1 MRVADASTR
10 SVSSCAVGAAP
21 SLRYVVRATED
32 RSTARAAAPSR
43 RDVSTSPRS
52 GGGIGEA
59 LQVAK
64 HTESR
69 SVAVAV
75 VNARLP
81 GCLGTPPMPIPWAIR
96 LLRSMSPRVGSR
108 HGVVRPGV
116 SRPRPSRVGCRRSG
130 GARFSAIA
138 ARGPRTSSPTAVG
151 SPDGALGIADQRGP
165 DSTVKSRRKTSAVNR
180 RSPVRIRYPA
190 RRNGAKDGGVGE
202 VAATEIGRLCRS

>member
-96 LLRSMSPRVGSR
+96 LLRLMSPRVGSR

-130 GARFSAIA
+130 GPASVPSLHEDHALRRPRRLGAPMEHSGSRINA
-138 ARGPRTSSPTAVG
+138 APTRLSNHDGKRRPLTDAHTS
-151 SPDGALGIADQRGP
+151 R
-165 DSTVKSRRKTSAVNR
+165 
-180 RSPVRIRYPA
+180 
-190 RRNGAKDGGVGE
+190 
-202 VAATEIGRLCRS
+202 CRSARPPLRRRASRNEPAPRNRDRRRR